1 MQDNRTGTVPSAAPP
16 SLIAVS
22 PDNPCPFLRGLV
34 AGGYVDGHTVPLKKL
49 IQTIEAATGE
59 KGWKE
64 RVAGVKTCIV
74 ALIAN
79 GLSRVFRNWWSGPVL
94 DELRNGPLD
103 KHGVGSRI
111 LNAKAEVDEA
121 EIARLASF
129 GKDRQDPS
137 GGMERGLTSPE
148 ITTYMNENFKR
159 AEGHRRPI
167 DRKLMDGE
175 WPILLNI
182 MGKGEGDARY
192 LCVSEVRTLFVDRRF
207 PDRIVQRLSVPVPQ
221 GGTLGT
227 LAKVAVGLVALLGL
241 SVLAV
246 IEFPNQV
253 GAIVPPLAKYLP
265 PALPDRAPAKRAV
278 WLDQNWTTEDRH
290 WFHHASQGTATFP
303 VPYDWFMALEQP
315 GIHLFTQ
322 PGLLSDSAYLERFGF
337 LPSPRPSMP
346 TRRACAVLAME
357 IRPTRRR
364 CRRRTRLRVCAR
376 HRWRISTACLS
387 VSRG

>member
-1 MQDNRTGTVPSAAPP
+1 MPDDRPGTVPSAAPT
-16 SLIAVS
+16 SQIAVS

-34 AGGYVDGHTVPLKKL
+34 AGGYVDGHIVPLKKL
-49 IQTIEAATGE
+49 VQTIEAASGE

-111 LNAKAEVDEA
+111 LNAKAEVAET
-121 EIARLASF
+121 EIARLAGF

-137 GGMERGLTSPE
+137 GGATERGLTGPE
-148 ITTYMNENFKR
+148 ITSYMNANFER

-175 WPILLNI
+175 WPVLLNI
-182 MGKGEGDARY
+182 MGKGEGEARY
-192 LCVSEVRTLFVDRRF
+192 LSVPEVRTLFVERRF
-207 PDRIVQRLSVPVPQ
+207 PDRIVQRLAVPVPQ
-221 GGTLGT
+221 GGIVGK
-227 LAKVAVGLVALLGL
+227 LAKAAVGLVALIGSLAF
-241 SVLAV
+241 AV

-253 GAIVPPLAKYLP
+253 GESVPPLAQILP
-265 PALPDRAPAKRAV
+265 PALPERAPAKNAV

-290 WFHHASQGTATFP
+290 WFHHAS
-303 VPYDWFMALEQP
+303 
-315 GIHLFTQ
+315 
-322 PGLLSDSAYLERFGF
+322 
-337 LPSPRPSMP
+337 
-346 TRRACAVLAME
+346 RA
-357 IRPTRRR
+357 P
-364 CRRRTRLRVCAR
+364 
-376 HRWRISTACLS
+376 
-387 VSRG
+387 